1 MKKLILRELIF
12 FLLVGVFACFA
23 QQSQVV
29 KKQEV
34 HVLKATAA
42 HTATLTWTNPTT
54 CTDGSACTPAGNQV
68 YKLAAACPA
77 SGTTGFTL
85 LYTSSSAITTYAD
98 TTVTAPGTYCYYVT
112 ALTPTTLVAS
122 APSNTAGGSLSQP
135 AINAPSAFTVTIQ

>member
-42 HTATLTWTNPTT
+42 HTATLNWTNPTT
-54 CTDGSACTPAGNQV
+54 CIDGSACTPTGNQV

-85 LYTSSSAITTYAD
+85 LYTATTPIVTYAD

-112 ALTPTTLVAS
+112 AVNAAGAS
-122 APSNTAGGSLSQP
+122 AASNTAGGSLSQP